1 MAEIDSYKKS
11 IIKEQESNET
21 FTIMKNQRTAE
32 MKNIEKALKNNKMKM
47 DILQEEYNA
56 YNRAL
61 NETEKQ
67 LSSLNSVS
75 SRRW

>member
-32 MKNIEKALKNNKMKM
+32 LKNIEKSLKNNKTKM
-47 DILQEEYNA
+47 EILQEEYNA

-67 LSSLNSVS
+67 LTSLNSVS
-75 SRRW
+75 ADEQ